1 MLVLLSMY
9 YERGKVRME
18 SKRLGLAIMYG
29 LITVFMLAIVISF
42 IFSLLL
48 RFTSLQETSV
58 AWIIVTLSFITLFIG
73 GFISGGRGKEKGW
86 LLGGAT
92 GGAYTL
98 VIFLFQYLG
107 NDALFT
113 MQQMLFHL
121 GFIGIAALGGIIGV
135 NISGGYTSKT

>member
-1 MLVLLSMY
+1 
-9 YERGKVRME
+9 ME

-29 LITVFMLAIVISF
+29 LITVFMFAIAISLL
-42 IFSLLL
+42 FSLLL

-58 AWIIVTLSFITLFIG
+58 AWIIVALSFITLFIG
-73 GFISGGRGKEKGW
+73 GFVSGGKGKEKGW

-107 NDALFT
+107 NDSLFNLH
-113 MQQMLFHL
+113 QMLFHL
-121 GFIGIAALGGIIGV
+121 GFIGTAALGGIIGV
-135 NISGGYTSKT
+135 NLSGGHTSKA

>member
-135 NISGGYTSKT
+135 NISGGYTSKA

>member
-1 MLVLLSMY
+1 
-9 YERGKVRME
+9 ME

-29 LITVFMLAIVISF
+29 LITVFMLVVVISF

-107 NDALFT
+107 NDSLFT
-113 MQQMLFHL
+113 LHQMLFHL
-121 GFIGIAALGGIIGV
+121 GFIGTAALGGIIGV
-135 NISGGYTSKT
+135 NVSGGYTSKA